1 MDPEKACDISSKP
14 PTKLAN
20 AAGHQ
25 DAPLVLA
32 TTSSDVNSACVRQSE
47 LKNRQLLTLT
57 VEGGC
62 LYRGRQTCSPVDDM
76 HKRAA
81 VRE

>member
-1 MDPEKACDISSKP
+1 MDPEKACDIFLQAANKVS
-14 PTKLAN
+14 N

-32 TTSSDVNSACVRQSE
+32 TAPSDVKSACVRQSK

-57 VEGGC
+57 VEGEALHTEAG
-62 LYRGRQTCSPVDDM
+62 G
-76 HKRAA
+76 RAA
-81 VRE
+81 LSTTCASAPQ